1 MDALGAALGGMR
13 CEVGGAAFLLGS
25 LRNSLSPWAKL
36 HRSPK
41 RHPSGDCQRRHNLV
55 LAFSAVPRNPRRV
68 WPPSSRERLE
78 PSIAPCDDA
87 RRRLATP
94 EQGGLRREA
103 ESCRVGAPRLRRG
116 PTQRRLSR
124 STTPFLGARTD
135 ESGRNRLPP
144 PSDPE
149 ARCCCSPSPR
159 RSGARGSG
167 LPLGL
172 PLPRSFL

>member
-124 STTPFLGARTD
+124 STTPFLGVRERTRAAD
-135 ESGRNRLPP
+135 TGSHLPP
-144 PSDPE
+144 TLRRGVV
-149 ARCCCSPSPR
+149 APR
-159 RSGARGSG
+159 AHGGPGLGARACPSG
-167 LPLGL
+167 TR
-172 PLPRSFL
+172 PRSFL